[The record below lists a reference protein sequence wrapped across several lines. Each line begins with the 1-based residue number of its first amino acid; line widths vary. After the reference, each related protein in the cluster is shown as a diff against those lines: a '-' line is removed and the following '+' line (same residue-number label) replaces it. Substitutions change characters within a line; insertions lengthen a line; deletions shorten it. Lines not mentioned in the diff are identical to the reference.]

1 MAKSKNKQKDTK
13 PKSAGL
19 MSEVAVETLSFAMG
33 RAADIDEVLKQAGV
47 SRQRLSVLMADDE
60 ISQAMETRLDAVLNA
75 PWRFVEENG
84 EQTVFLKELFTRW
97 HFEIVAGAWDAC
109 PFGYSVLE
117 ANYFIDENNRFS
129 IAEIGTKPMEWFE
142 PKNTGALIFRKPQA
156 NTEIDVFKTY
166 PLKFFL
172 TRRKPTYKQ
181 PYGDPLLSK
190 LYWVWFF
197 KTNSTKFWV
206 KFLERFGSP
215 LLVGKVGGNKRVQSD
230 IDAMTSALLNAH
242 NQSVISIGSEDDIGT
257 VGTNFSGAGSSA
269 FEAFDNV
276 MTRRVQKVVLGQTL
290 TSGNDGGGGSKALG
304 VVHNEVRLD
313 KRNSDLRMITPV
325 VQDIINA
332 LCLLNGF
339 EKHTIILGGEQ
350 DLNVKVVERDLKL
363 KDLGVQFNDQYIIET
378 YGIKPEHFKV
388 GVASNIDTVK
398 QFTALP
404 HKAFSFKAQ
413 TNKLSAAQ
421 LEVEELTDGQGDLQ
435 LLTNEQIKK
444 LTAESDT
451 PEALAFNLMQLIPSA
466 TQSQFTA
473 NLDQALYA
481 ADVLGYAMAE
491 DGQ

>member
-1 MAKSKNKQKDTK
+1 MAKSKKQKDTQ

-19 MSEVAVETLSFAMG
+19 MTQVAVENLSFAMG

-47 SRQRLSVLMADDE
+47 SRQRLSVLMSDDE
-60 ISQAMETRLDAVLNA
+60 VAQAMETRLDAVLNA
-75 PWRFVEENG
+75 PWRFIEDHG
-84 EQTVFLKELFTRW
+84 EQTLFLKELFTRW
-97 HFEIVAGAWDAC
+97 HFEIVTGAWDAC
-109 PFGYSVLE
+109 PYGYSVLE
-117 ANYFIDENNRFS
+117 ATYLIDENNRIS

-142 PKNTGALIFRKPQA
+142 PKNDGALIFRKPQA

-172 TRRKPTYKQ
+172 TRRKPSYKQ

-190 LYWVWFF
+190 LYWIWFF

-215 LLVGKVGGNKRVQSD
+215 LLVGKVGGNKRVQAD
-230 IDAMTSALLNAH
+230 IDAMTTALLNAH
-242 NQSVISIGSEDDIGT
+242 NQSVVSIGSEDDINT

-269 FEAFDNV
+269 FEAFDTV
-276 MTRRVQKVVLGQTL
+276 MTRRIQKVVLGQTL
-290 TSGNDGGGGSKALG
+290 TSGTDGTGSRALG
-304 VVHNEVRLD
+304 EVHETVRMD

-363 KDLGVQFNDQYIIET
+363 KTLGVEFNDQYITET
-378 YGIKPEHFKV
+378 YGLKPEHFKV
-388 GVASNIDTVK
+388 RTESIAANT

-404 HKAFSFKAQ
+404 KTAFNFKASA
-413 TNKLSAAQ
+413 NKLSASQ
-421 LEVEELTDGQGDLQ
+421 QEVEELTDGQGDLQ
-435 LLTNEQIKK
+435 LLNQDQIKDLIFK
-444 LTAESDT
+444 SDSPES
-451 PEALAFNLMQLIPSA
+451 LIFNLSQLIPEA

-481 ADVLGYAMAE
+481 ADVLGYAMAK

>member
-1 MAKSKNKQKDTK
+1 MAKSKKQKDTQ

-19 MSEVAVETLSFAMG
+19 MTQVAVENLSFAMG

-47 SRQRLSVLMADDE
+47 SRQRLSVLMSDDE
-60 ISQAMETRLDAVLNA
+60 VAQAMETRLDAVLNA
-75 PWRFVEENG
+75 PWRFIEDHG
-84 EQTVFLKELFTRW
+84 EQTLFLKELFTRW
-97 HFEIVAGAWDAC
+97 HFEIVTGAWDAC
-109 PFGYSVLE
+109 PYGYSVLE
-117 ANYFIDENNRFS
+117 ATYLIDENNRIS

-142 PKNTGALIFRKPQA
+142 PKNDGALIFRKPQS
-156 NTEIDVFKTY
+156 NTEINVFKTY

-172 TRRKPTYKQ
+172 TRRKPSYKQ

-190 LYWVWFF
+190 LYWIWFF

-215 LLVGKVGGNKRVQSD
+215 LLVGKVGGNKRVQAD
-230 IDAMTSALLNAH
+230 IDAMTTALLNAH
-242 NQSVISIGSEDDIGT
+242 NQSVVSIGSEDDINT

-269 FEAFDNV
+269 FEAFDTV
-276 MTRRVQKVVLGQTL
+276 MTRRIQKVVLGQTL
-290 TSGNDGGGGSKALG
+290 TSGTDGTGSRALG
-304 VVHNEVRLD
+304 EVHETVRMD

-363 KDLGVQFNDQYIIET
+363 KTLGVEFNDQYITET
-378 YGIKPEHFKV
+378 YGLKPEHFKV
-388 GVASNIDTVK
+388 RTESIAANT

-404 HKAFSFKAQ
+404 KTAFNFKAKPNQ
-413 TNKLSAAQ
+413 LSASQ
-421 LEVEELTDGQGDLQ
+421 QEVEELTDGQGDLQ
-435 LLTNEQIKK
+435 LLKSEQVKQ
-444 LTAESDT
+444 LVAESDS
-451 PEALAFNLMQLIPSA
+451 PEALAFNLMQLIPGV

-481 ADVLGYAMAE
+481 ADVLGYAMAK

>member
-1 MAKSKNKQKDTK
+1 MAKAKEAKAKKAK

-75 PWRFVEENG
+75 PWRFVEDQG

-97 HFEIVAGAWDAC
+97 HFEIVSGAWDAC
-109 PFGYSVLE
+109 PYGYSILE

-156 NTEIDVFKTY
+156 NTEIDVFKAY

-215 LLVGKVGGNKRVQSD
+215 LLVGKVKDGEQED
-230 IDAMTSALLNAH
+230 IDAMTTALLNAH
-242 NQSVISIGSEDDIGT
+242 TQSILSIDADDEVTT
-257 VGTNFSGAGSSA
+257 VGTNFSGAGASA

-276 MTRRVQKVVLGQTL
+276 MTKRVQKVVLGQTL
-290 TSGNDGGGGSKALG
+290 TSGNDGGGSRALG
-304 VVHNEVRLD
+304 EVHNEVRLD

-350 DLNVKVVERDLKL
+350 DLNIKVVERDLKL
-363 KDLGVQFNDQYIIET
+363 KTLGVEFNDQYIVET
-378 YGIKPEHFKV
+378 YGLKPEHFKV
-388 GVASNIDTVK
+388 RAESITANT

-404 HKAFSFKAQ
+404 KQAFHFKASA
-413 TNKLSAAQ
+413 NKLSAAQ
-421 LEVEELTDGQGDLQ
+421 LEVEELTDGQDDLQ
-435 LLTNEQIKK
+435 LLTNEQIKQ
-444 LTAESDT
+444 LAAESET
-451 PEALAFNLMQLIPSA
+451 PEALIFNLSQLIPGA

-481 ADVLGYAMAE
+481 ADVLGYVTSSKGE
-491 DGQ
+491 

>member
-1 MAKSKNKQKDTK
+1 MAKAKGAKAKKAK

-19 MSEVAVETLSFAMG
+19 MTEVAVEALSFAMG

-60 ISQAMETRLDAVLNA
+60 IGQAIETRLDAVLNA
-75 PWRFVEENG
+75 PWRFVEDQG

-97 HFEIVAGAWDAC
+97 HFEIVSGAWDAC
-109 PFGYSVLE
+109 PYGYSVME
-117 ANYFIDENNRFS
+117 ANYKIDENNRFTL
-129 IAEIGTKPMEWFE
+129 AEIGTKPMEWFE
-142 PKNTGALIFRKPQA
+142 PKNTGALIFRKPQV
-156 NTEIDVFKTY
+156 NTEIDVFKAY

-215 LLVGKVGGNKRVQSD
+215 LLVGKVKDGEQED
-230 IDAMTSALLNAH
+230 IDAMTTALLNAH
-242 NQSVISIGSEDDIGT
+242 TQSILSIDADDEVTT
-257 VGTNFSGAGSSA
+257 VGTNFSGAGASA
-269 FEAFDNV
+269 FEAFDTV

-290 TSGNDGGGGSKALG
+290 TSENDGGGSRALG
-304 VVHNEVRLD
+304 EVHNEVRLD

-350 DLNVKVVERDLKL
+350 DLNIKVVERDLKL

-388 GVASNIDTVK
+388 IVK
-398 QFTALP
+398 SDSTPIQQFSALP
-404 HKAFSFKAQ
+404 KQAFSFKAQ
-413 TNKLSAAQ
+413 TQKLSAAQ

-435 LLTNEQIKK
+435 LLNPELIKQLVADSDSPETLVFNLAK
-444 LTAESDT
+444 LI
-451 PEALAFNLMQLIPSA
+451 PEASR
-466 TQSQFTA
+466 TEFTA

-481 ADVLGYAMAE
+481 ADVFGYAMAK

>member
-75 PWRFVEENG
+75 PWRFVEDHG
-84 EQTVFLKELFTRW
+84 EQTIFLKELFTRW
-97 HFEIVAGAWDAC
+97 HFEIVTGAWDAC
-109 PFGYSVLE
+109 PYGYSVLE

-142 PKNTGALIFRKPQA
+142 PKNTGGLIFRKPQS
-156 NTEIDVFKTY
+156 NTEVDVFKTY

-172 TRRKPTYKQ
+172 TRRKPSYKQ

-215 LLVGKVGGNKRVQSD
+215 LLVGKVGGDRRVQAD

-242 NQSVISIGSEDDIGT
+242 SQSVISIGSEDDINT

-269 FEAFDNV
+269 FEAFDTV
-276 MTRRVQKVVLGQTL
+276 MTKRVQKVVLGQTL
-290 TSGNDGGGGSKALG
+290 TSGNDGGGSRALG
-304 VVHNEVRLD
+304 EVHENVRMD

-350 DLNVKVVERDLKL
+350 DLNIKVVERDLKL
-363 KDLGVQFNDQYIIET
+363 KTLGVEFNDQYIKET
-378 YGIKPEHFKV
+378 YGLKPEHFKV
-388 GVASNIDTVK
+388 RTESIPANT

-404 HKAFSFKAQ
+404 RQAFNFKADMRGLDANQ
-413 TNKLSAAQ
+413 REVDDKIDVIDKQLFSESELLKVVESSTN
-421 LEVEELTDGQGDLQ
+421 VNDLQ
-435 LLTNEQIKK
+435 AK
-444 LTAESDT
+444 LYESMSS
-451 PEALAFNLMQLIPSA
+451 ESVEKFNA
-466 TQSQFTA
+466 TMA
-473 NLDQALYA
+473 RALYLF
-481 ADVLGYAMAE
+481 DVVGYVQRSAK
-491 DGQ
+491 

>member
-1 MAKSKNKQKDTK
+1 MAKVSKTKAEKAK

-19 MSEVAVETLSFAMG
+19 LTEVAVENLAFAMG
-33 RAADIDEVLKQAGV
+33 RSADIDEVLKQAGV
-47 SRQRLSVLMADDE
+47 SRQRLSVLLFDDE

-75 PWRFVEENG
+75 PWRFIEDQG

-97 HFEIVAGAWDAC
+97 QFEIVSSAWDAC
-109 PFGYSVLE
+109 PYGYSVME
-117 ANYFIDENNRFS
+117 INYKVDENNYFT
-129 IAEIGTKPMEWFE
+129 IAEIGAKPMEWFE
-142 PKNTGALIFRKPQA
+142 PKSNGSLIFRKPQSSV
-156 NTEIDVFKTY
+156 EIDVFKTY

-215 LLVGKVGGNKRVQSD
+215 LLLGKSKD
-230 IDAMTSALLNAH
+230 TEEMTRALLSAH
-242 NQSVISIGSEDDIGT
+242 AQSVIAVDPSDDVQT
-257 VGTNFSGAGSSA
+257 VGTNFSGAGSTA
-269 FEAFDNV
+269 FEAFDLV
-276 MTRRVQKVVLGQTL
+276 MTKRVQKVVLGQTL
-290 TSGNDGGGGSKALG
+290 TSGNDGGGSRALG
-304 VVHNEVRLD
+304 EVHENVRMD

-332 LCLLNGF
+332 ICLLNGF

-363 KDLGVQFNDQYIIET
+363 KDLGVQFNETYITET

-388 GVASNIDTVK
+388 ESTVLDQSK
-398 QFTALP
+398 QFSALP
-404 HKAFSFKAQ
+404 KRAFSFKAT

-421 LEVEELTDGQGDLQ
+421 QEVEELTDGQGELQ
-435 LLTNEQIKK
+435 LLTNEQIKQ
-444 LTAESDT
+444 LTAESET
-451 PEALAFNLMQLIPSA
+451 PEALAFNLMQLLPGA

-473 NLDQALYA
+473 NLDQALFA
-481 ADVLGYAMAE
+481 ADVLGYMTSSKGE
-491 DGQ
+491 

>member
-1 MAKSKNKQKDTK
+1 MAKAKEAKAKKAK

-19 MSEVAVETLSFAMG
+19 MTEVAVETLSFAMG

-60 ISQAMETRLDAVLNA
+60 IGQAMETRLDAVLNA
-75 PWRFVEENG
+75 PWRFVEDQG

-97 HFEIVAGAWDAC
+97 HFEIVSGAWDAC
-109 PFGYSVLE
+109 PYGYSVME
-117 ANYFIDENNRFS
+117 ANYKIDENNRFTL
-129 IAEIGTKPMEWFE
+129 AEIGTKPMEWFE

-156 NTEIDVFKTY
+156 NTEIDVFKAY

-215 LLVGKVGGNKRVQSD
+215 LLVGKVKDGEQED
-230 IDAMTSALLNAH
+230 IDAMTTALLNAH
-242 NQSVISIGSEDDIGT
+242 TQSILSIDADDEVTT
-257 VGTNFSGAGSSA
+257 VGTNFSGAGASA
-269 FEAFDNV
+269 FEAFDTV

-290 TSGNDGGGGSKALG
+290 TSENDGGGSHALG
-304 VVHNEVRLD
+304 EVHNEVRLD

-350 DLNVKVVERDLKL
+350 DLNIKVV
-363 KDLGVQFNDQYIIET
+363 
-378 YGIKPEHFKV
+378 
-388 GVASNIDTVK
+388 
-398 QFTALP
+398 
-404 HKAFSFKAQ
+404 
-413 TNKLSAAQ
+413 
-421 LEVEELTDGQGDLQ
+421 
-435 LLTNEQIKK
+435 
-444 LTAESDT
+444 
-451 PEALAFNLMQLIPSA
+451 
-466 TQSQFTA
+466 
-473 NLDQALYA
+473 
-481 ADVLGYAMAE
+481 
-491 DGQ
+491 